1 MTYDLIIIGSGPAG
15 LTAAIY
21 AKRANLNVLVIEK
34 AAFGGLITHSPKIE
48 NYPGFNSI
56 SGLDLADKFM
66 AQAMEIGVGF
76 EFDEIIGIE
85 KKENNFIL
93 KGNLNYFEGKSVI
106 IATGSKHRTL
116 KLENEENLVGHGIS
130 YCAVCDGPF
139 FTGQDV
145 TIIGGGNSAMQEAL
159 LLSTY
164 CKSVTMIQNLGFLTG
179 EDSLAKQ
186 IEESANI
193 KVIYNKTVA
202 KLIGENELEGIILKD
217 QVNNEEILHNT
228 KSVFV
233 AIGQEADNEAFK
245 DVASLDKNGFIISDD
260 FCSTNVEGI
269 YVAGDCRQKAIRQ
282 IVTASSD
289 GSIAALQAIK
299 YLKAKN

>member
-1 MTYDLIIIGSGPAG
+1 MLYDIVIIGSGPAG
-15 LTAAIY
+15 ITSAIY

-48 NYPGFNSI
+48 NYPGFNSL
-56 SGLDLADKFM
+56 SGLELADKFM
-66 AQAMEIGVGF
+66 DQAMNLGVLF
-76 EFDEIIGIE
+76 EFDDVLKVEKEGTLFKVIG
-85 KKENNFIL
+85 ENNTYET
-93 KGNLNYFEGKSVI
+93 KTVI

-139 FTGQDV
+139 YAGQDV

-164 CKSVTMIQNLGFLTG
+164 CNSVTMIQNLGFFTG
-179 EDSLAKQ
+179 EDSLAEQ
-186 IEESANI
+186 INANEKI
-193 KVIYNKTVA
+193 SVIFNKTVVQ
-202 KLIGENELEGIILKD
+202 LVGEKSLEGIIIKD
-217 QVNNEEILHNT
+217 ALTNEETLYKT

-233 AIGQEADNEAFK
+233 AIGQEADNEPFRN
-245 DVASLDKNGFIISDD
+245 VANLDNNGFIITGDD
-260 FCSTNVEGI
+260 CKCSVEGI
-269 YVAGDCRQKAIRQ
+269 YAAGDCRQKAIRQ

-289 GSIAALQAIK
+289 GSIAALQAIR
-299 YLKAKN
+299 YLKK